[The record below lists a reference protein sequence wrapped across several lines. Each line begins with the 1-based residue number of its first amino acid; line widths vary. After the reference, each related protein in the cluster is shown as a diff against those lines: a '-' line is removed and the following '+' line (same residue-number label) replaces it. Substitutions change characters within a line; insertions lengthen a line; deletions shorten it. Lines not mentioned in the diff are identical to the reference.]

1 MSKIKIYINLLLG
14 LAFLFFTIG
23 CEHEIL
29 LSELPE
35 VVPEDKVKIE
45 IFTRANSYQLP
56 ETRAVGDESEV
67 GKTPWVLVFKGNNA
81 SSALFVEAVQ
91 AFEFV
96 GKRYVLLTRQEAGS
110 KYHLLILAN
119 PQENFYYGD
128 MHTGY
133 EFNVANF
140 MTKLTVGGTT
150 LSEATANLL
159 SEPLAVPSLSVIP
172 YSGDGEV
179 IPMSYL
185 LQVDKIDQTTKIANE
200 DGTSLQLIREV
211 AKVVIVNQAS
221 SFKFKGITAVVN
233 VPGQGRLHNLDG
245 SVMDNRS
252 NLTEYRYDDAYSS
265 LLVAANDVTGGESTE
280 DNPVYLY
287 ESDILNDTYFI
298 IQGTYEGQD
307 YYYKVGIINDGLQ
320 PMDLLRNNA
329 YTFTVVKANGPGYDT
344 VEDAKVSKASN
355 TGLSYSVLVDD
366 GNIYDVVAN
375 NDYYLGVSNSVFFA
389 YSDLTVD
396 YDAFKVITNNGTV
409 FPGSNRISDN
419 RVEVDYAFEL
429 VSPIDGKISIVN
441 SGTTDPNFTTVVVKV
456 KPYLQYY
463 DDCQTDPT
471 GTIQRKNANVT
482 LQLGNLIQQVHIN
495 RRSAIS
501 AGGETIKYMPTIN
514 TYPTIREV
522 NYYCLS
528 GTVDETARSWIKLRP
543 SSGEDRN
550 DTDKITVDDGR
561 IFIEV
566 LPNTGIERRGV
577 VYLTTMNN
585 IGSPSGRM
593 TQRIKIDITQLA
605 GNIATDT

>member
-1 MSKIKIYINLLLG
+1 M
-14 LAFLFFTIG
+14 
-23 CEHEIL
+23 
-29 LSELPE
+29 
-35 VVPEDKVKIE
+35 KVKSVKL
-45 IFTRANSYQLP
+45 RGYLCS
-56 ETRAVGDESEV
+56 
-67 GKTPWVLVFKGNNA
+67 KGIMHHQPFCGGRT
-81 SSALFVEAVQ
+81 S
-91 AFEFV
+91 FEFV

-159 SEPLAVPSLSVIP
+159 SEPLTVPSLSVIP

-375 NDYYLGVSNSVFFA
+375 NDYYLGVSNSVF
-389 YSDLTVD
+389 LL
-396 YDAFKVITNNGTV
+396 I
-409 FPGSNRISDN
+409 RI
-419 RVEVDYAFEL
+419 
-429 VSPIDGKISIVN
+429 
-441 SGTTDPNFTTVVVKV
+441 
-456 KPYLQYY
+456 
-463 DDCQTDPT
+463 
-471 GTIQRKNANVT
+471 
-482 LQLGNLIQQVHIN
+482 
-495 RRSAIS
+495 
-501 AGGETIKYMPTIN
+501 
-514 TYPTIREV
+514 
-522 NYYCLS
+522 
-528 GTVDETARSWIKLRP
+528 
-543 SSGEDRN
+543 
-550 DTDKITVDDGR
+550 
-561 IFIEV
+561 
-566 LPNTGIERRGV
+566 
-577 VYLTTMNN
+577 
-585 IGSPSGRM
+585 
-593 TQRIKIDITQLA
+593 
-605 GNIATDT
+605 